1 MPEIISKK
9 SKSNIPPNS
18 NIERLIKENLEFT
31 KQIHEYTNKTRKYIL
46 FAQILSIVKIIIIV
60 GPIILAILYL
70 PPLLS
75 GALDTYSELLGG
87 GTGQT
92 LMEGNSF
99 LNQLLGGDTQN

>member
-1 MPEIISKK
+1 MSEIKTQKTITKM
-9 SKSNIPPNS
+9 PPNS
-18 NIERLIKENLEFT
+18 NIERLMKENLELT
-31 KQIHEYTNKTRKYIL
+31 REIHEYTKKTRKYIL

-75 GALDTYSELLGG
+75 GAFSTYSDLLGS

-92 LMEGNSF
+92 VIEGNSF
-99 LNQLLGGDTQN
+99 LNKLLGK